1 MPFPE
6 HGVIAAKLFVPGSL
20 PGTATAGGGVSPS
33 NQTRD
38 YQKEMAGRL
47 HLPFAV
53 SSDHEMKL
61 ANALDLHTF
70 KVAGMTLL
78 KRLTLICRNGLIEA
92 VHYPV
97 LPTGQDPVRV
107 MDYLKKARVRGPKG

>member
-1 MPFPE
+1 
-6 HGVIAAKLFVPGSL
+6 
-20 PGTATAGGGVSPS
+20 
-33 NQTRD
+33 
-38 YQKEMAGRL
+38 MARRL

-61 ANALDLHTF
+61 ANALDLPTF
-70 KVAGMTLL
+70 KVTGMTLL

-107 MDYLKKARVRGPKG
+107 MDYLKKARVRGPGG